1 MKVVL
6 PVILMTFF
14 GLLAR
19 AEDRMLKAGDA
30 FPAWTFKDQTG
41 AVVKSADL
49 AGKSYLMWYY
59 PKALT
64 PGCTREGCELRD
76 SFAAFQKAGVEV
88 LGVSFDDPAKNAEF
102 VATHRFP
109 FRLLSD
115 SDKTFAV
122 QVGAADS
129 TSRLFARRISY
140 LVGPDGKVRFA
151 YADVDPATHA
161 SQVLADVTGNAAG
174 K

>member
-1 MKVVL
+1 MRFVL
-6 PVILMTFF
+6 PMALLTCF
-14 GLLAR
+14 GLSAR
-19 AEDRMLKAGDA
+19 ADDRMLKPGEA
-30 FPAWTFKDQTG
+30 FPAWALKDHTG
-41 AVVKSADL
+41 AALKSTDL
-49 AGKSYLMWYY
+49 AGKSYLLWYY

-76 SFAAFQKAGVEV
+76 NFEAFKKAGVEV
-88 LGVSFDDPAKNAEF
+88 LGVSFDEPKKNAEF
-102 VATHRFP
+102 VAAQKFP

-129 TSRLFARRISY
+129 TSRLFPRRISY

-161 SQVLADVTGNAAG
+161 TQVLTDIAA